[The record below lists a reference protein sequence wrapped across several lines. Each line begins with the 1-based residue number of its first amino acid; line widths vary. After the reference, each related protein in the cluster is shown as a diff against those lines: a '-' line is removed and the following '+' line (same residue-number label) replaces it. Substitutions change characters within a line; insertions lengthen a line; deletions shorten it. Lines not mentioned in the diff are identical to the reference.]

1 MDQDIDI
8 RQRMERLETISYK
21 DSLTGL
27 WNRNYLVEN
36 INEYLHDR
44 RAGGTLFMVDL
55 DNFKLVNDTYG
66 HILGDELLKNI
77 GNYLTESVREGDI
90 VARLGGDEFVVFL
103 KGNLDDASIEKRA
116 MAIIEAVDKSIE
128 KMGLECQV
136 TASVGV
142 ASVSKKRRDFMSLY
156 EEADKAL
163 YLVKR
168 NGKNGYYLYSDAG
181 RPEDYVFAKT
191 NEKPDINVLKRFI
204 TERDKP
210 KGAFNVEYDSFKR
223 IYQFMSRY
231 IGRAGNDARIVLFTL
246 VDGKGR
252 SAFSDTDVMFT
263 LERIIKDSLR
273 VGDVAT
279 NYSSSQ
285 FLVLLMDVGKDN
297 ALGVAKRVCDRF
309 AEETKGLNFT
319 LKYDTDTIK

>member
-44 RAGGTLFMVDL
+44 RADGTLFMVDL

-142 ASVSKKRRDFMSLY
+142 ANVSKKRRDFMSLY

-168 NGKNGYYLYSDAG
+168 NGKNGYYLYSDSG

-191 NEKPDINVLKRFI
+191 NEKPDINVLKGLLRRGI
-204 TERDKP
+204 
-210 KGAFNVEYDSFKR
+210 
-223 IYQFMSRY
+223 
-231 IGRAGNDARIVLFTL
+231 
-246 VDGKGR
+246 
-252 SAFSDTDVMFT
+252 
-263 LERIIKDSLR
+263 SLR
-273 VGDVAT
+273 A
-279 NYSSSQ
+279 
-285 FLVLLMDVGKDN
+285 LLMWNMTHLRGYTSLCQGTS
-297 ALGVAKRVCDRF
+297 AERVMMQELCYLPQGF
-309 AEETKGLNFT
+309 LQGGH
-319 LKYDTDTIK
+319 

>member
-8 RQRMERLETISYK
+8 QERMEQLEEISYK
-21 DSLTGL
+21 DALTGL
-27 WNRNYLVEN
+27 WNRNYLSDKVN
-36 INEYLHDR
+36 DYLKDR
-44 RAGGTLFMVDL
+44 RAVGTLFMVDL

-66 HILGDELLKNI
+66 HIMGDEFLKTLA
-77 GNYLTESVREGDI
+77 GYLSESVREEDI
-90 VARLGGDEFVVFL
+90 VARLGGDEFVIFL
-103 KGNLDDASIEKRA
+103 EGSLDHVSIEKKA
-116 MAIIEAVDKSIE
+116 NTIKKAVE
-128 KMGLECQV
+128 KGIASMNLECQV

-142 ASVSKKRRDFMSLY
+142 SSSSKTKRDFKSLY
-156 EEADKAL
+156 EEADRAL
-163 YLVKR
+163 YVVKR
-168 NGKNGYYLYSDAG
+168 NGKNGYYLYSPDGKRDAFI
-181 RPEDYVFAKT
+181 FAKIG
-191 NEKPDINVLKRFI
+191 EKPDINVLKSFF

-210 KGAFNVEYDSFKR
+210 HGAFNVEYDSFKR

-231 IGRAGNDARIVLFTL
+231 IGRAGKEARIVLFTL
-246 VDGKGR
+246 TDGNGKPV
-252 SAFSDTDVMFT
+252 FDNNDIMFT

-297 ALGVAKRVCDRF
+297 AKMVADRVCTLF
-309 AEETKGLNFT
+309 KKETEGCDFN